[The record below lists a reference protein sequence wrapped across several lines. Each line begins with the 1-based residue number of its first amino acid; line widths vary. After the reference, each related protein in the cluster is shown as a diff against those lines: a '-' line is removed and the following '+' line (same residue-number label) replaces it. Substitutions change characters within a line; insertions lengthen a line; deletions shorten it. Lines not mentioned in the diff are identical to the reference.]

1 MLSWAFRNPAR
12 VRLEIQ
18 PDFWI
23 GVLEQ
28 PKIDTLKGQDTLFAF
43 SLGYN
48 PHPDNIT
55 SAPFKSGCRHF
66 LCICAPFLAN
76 LSVMQLL
83 MDYTKERN
91 KIKYVSLM

>member
-12 VRLEIQ
+12 MRLEIQ

-55 SAPFKSGCRHF
+55 CWEE
-66 LCICAPFLAN
+66 
-76 LSVMQLL
+76 Q
-83 MDYTKERN
+83 
-91 KIKYVSLM
+91 SLHILYRDCFSSFMNYHNI